1 MALLPC
7 HLQLPSRQNHGKPK
21 TSNLIEHRTAQSN
34 RCLLL
39 TLLNENEQYP
49 QTNQQQKISKK
60 ATATED
66 YHHHH
71 SPSTWEVTDRK
82 FLQTQQF
89 LHHHSWKTVGSKNR
103 GHLHLDA
110 LWCERHWPWCT
121 PMREDRLQAPNPKS
135 NTRAICLQ
143 QR

>member
-49 QTNQQQKISKK
+49 QTNQQQKIPKK
-60 ATATED
+60 ATAIED
-66 YHHHH
+66 YHH
-71 SPSTWEVTDRK
+71 SPSTSEVTDRK

-89 LHHHSWKTVGSKNR
+89 WHHHSWKTVGSKNR

-110 LWCERHWPWCT
+110 L
-121 PMREDRLQAPNPKS
+121 
-135 NTRAICLQ
+135 
-143 QR
+143 